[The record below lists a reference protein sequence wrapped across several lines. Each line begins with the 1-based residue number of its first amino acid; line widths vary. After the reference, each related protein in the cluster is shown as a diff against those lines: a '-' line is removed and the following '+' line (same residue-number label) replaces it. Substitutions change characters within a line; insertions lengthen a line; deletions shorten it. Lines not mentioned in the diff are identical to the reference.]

1 MILAFEMTWTGT
13 THAPGNSATLQ
24 TVALACPGQR
34 IRVFADPSHLREL
47 QRDPALTA
55 HGNVAFFPVEL
66 SPHYRG
72 KTHIVSPRRFRQEL
86 ATLRAG
92 LAAAPR
98 DEDCVVLLLSATP
111 TAIFAASLASRLASG
126 GGRRRVAVQVMLHGN
141 LNEITGWRPRNPLT
155 RAFDLRS
162 ALTAPHPDLLRF
174 LVLEEG
180 IKDALGALLPAATAR
195 TDVLLHPI
203 YTAEI
208 PERPDATLQAPLRIG
223 FVGQATA
230 AKGIDFFLDVARD
243 FKARYCDRIEFYL
256 VGRAMPGSDL
266 ARFSVLAHPVTTD
279 HLSRAAF
286 VERLATLHYVFLPF
300 REGYYNLSASGA
312 LIDAVT
318 WLKPV
323 IAPKLPLVEHV
334 FARFGDLGHMCD
346 GDAGMRQAL
355 EEIVTA
361 MDAGRYARQ
370 VEALKRARE
379 SRTPE
384 ALARDYRAILDRSV
398 GGLRLDPGM
407 PRKAA

>member
-24 TVALACPGQR
+24 TVALACPGQQ

-55 HGNVAFFPVEL
+55 HGNVAFFPIEL

-72 KTHIVSPRRFRQEL
+72 KTHIVSLRRFRQEL
-86 ATLRAG
+86 ATLRGG
-92 LAAAPR
+92 LAATPR
-98 DEDCVVLLLSATP
+98 DEDCLVLLLSATP

-126 GGRRRVAVQVMLHGN
+126 AGRRRIGVQVGLHGN
-141 LNEITGWRPRNPLT
+141 LNEINGWRPRNPLR

-162 ALTAPHPDLLRF
+162 ALVAPHPEPLRF

-180 IKDALGALLPAATAR
+180 IKDALGALLPVATAR
-195 TDVLLHPI
+195 TDVLQHPI
-203 YTAEI
+203 ITAEI
-208 PERPDATLQAPLRIG
+208 PEERPDATLQAPLRIG

-230 AKGIDFFLDVARD
+230 AKGIGFFLDVARD
-243 FKARYCDRIEFYL
+243 FKARYGDRIEFYL

-266 ARFSVLAHPVTTD
+266 APFSVLAHPVTTD
-279 HLSRAAF
+279 HLSRAEF
-286 VERLATLHYVFLPF
+286 VARLAKLHYVFLPF

-312 LIDAVT
+312 LIDAMT

-323 IAPKLPLVEHV
+323 IATKLPLVEHV

-355 EEIVTA
+355 EEILAA
-361 MDAGRYARQ
+361 MDASRYARQ

-384 ALARDYRAILDRSV
+384 ALAREYRAILAKNYR
-398 GGLRLDPGM
+398 GLL
-407 PRKAA
+407 AA